1 MNSIKKALGAK
12 KPADLSAGWRRH
24 KVYYKKRAGSLFW
37 ALFRIAL
44 LFGLSFILLYPLI
57 YMLSMAFRKPIDMVN
72 PAVIWIP
79 RHLTLENLKDALH
92 FMEYPKSLWN
102 TVRLGLISSLFQVIS
117 CSLVGYGFA
126 RFQFKFKGL
135 AFALVIFTIVVPPQV
150 VYVPTYMMYK
160 QFDIFGIMGLLSNA
174 VGQELRINL
183 LDSAFTLYLPAMFGV
198 GIRSGL
204 FIYIF
209 RQFYRNLPRELEDAA
224 YIDGCGHF
232 KTFLRIIAP
241 NAKAAFLTVILFS
254 IVWYWND
261 YYYISMYFSNVKTVS
276 TALAG
281 LMDAFTT
288 DVSFEAIRTDPYMI
302 TTRLQA
308 GCLLTILP
316 MLILYIV
323 LQKHF
328 TEGIE
333 RTGLVG

>member
-1 MNSIKKALGAK
+1 MNSIRKILETKGLI
-12 KPADLSAGWRRH
+12 DLATGWRHNGIR
-24 KVYYKKRAGSLFW
+24 YKKQAVSLLW
-37 ALFRIAL
+37 ALFRVAL
-44 LFGLSFILLYPLI
+44 LFGLSFVLLYPLI
-57 YMLSMAFRKPIDMVN
+57 YMISMAFRQPIDMAN

-79 RHLTLENLKDALH
+79 RHVTLDNLKDAFS
-92 FMEYPKSLWN
+92 FMDYPKSLWN
-102 TVRLGLISSLFQVIS
+102 TIRLGLVSSLLQVIS

-126 RFQFKFKGL
+126 RFQFKLKGL

-160 QFDIFGIMGLLSNA
+160 QFDVLGIMKLLSA
-174 VGQELRINL
+174 IIGRDMHINL
-183 LDSAFTLYLPAMFGV
+183 LDSALTLYLPAMFGV

-308 GCLLTILP
+308 GCLLAILP
-316 MLILYIV
+316 MLLLYVV

>member
-1 MNSIKKALGAK
+1 MASFFENPTIAPLAKQAQQLVHSNRLKRGA
-12 KPADLSAGWRRH
+12 GR
-24 KVYYKKRAGSLFW
+24 GFW
-37 ALFRIAL
+37 ILFRTAL
-44 LFGLSFILLYPLI
+44 LFGLSFVLLYPLI
-57 YMLSMAFRKPIDMVN
+57 YTLSIAFRQPIDMAN

-79 RHLTLENLKDALH
+79 RHLTLENIKDAYR
-92 FMEYPKSLWN
+92 FMDYTQSFWN
-102 TVRLGLISSLFQVIS
+102 TIKLGLVSSVLQVIS

-126 RFQFKFKGL
+126 RFRFPLKGL
-135 AFALVIFTIVVPPQV
+135 AFGLVIFTIIIPPQV
-150 VYVPTYMMYK
+150 VYVPTYMMFK
-160 QFDIFGIMGLLSNA
+160 DFDIFGILGLA
-174 VGQELRINL
+174 GQITGQKLTFTL
-183 LDSAFTLYLPAMFGV
+183 LNSPLTLYLPALFGV

-224 YIDGCGHF
+224 YIDGCGHMQ
-232 KTFLRIIAP
+232 TFLRIIVP

-261 YYYISMYFSNVKTVS
+261 YYYVSMYFSNMKTVS

-281 LMDAFTT
+281 LVDAFTT
-288 DVSFEAIRTDPYMI
+288 DVNFESLRTDPYMI

-308 GCLLTILP
+308 GCLLVITP
-316 MLILYIV
+316 MLIMYIA
-323 LQKHF
+323 LQKYF

>member
-1 MNSIKKALGAK
+1 MNLIEKMSESKKFIGSV
-12 KPADLSAGWRRH
+12 ADWRRNGIRC
-24 KVYYKKRAGSLFW
+24 KKQAFRLLW
-37 ALFRIAL
+37 ALFRLAL
-44 LFGLSFILLYPLI
+44 LFGLSFVLLYPLI
-57 YMLSMAFRKPIDMVN
+57 YMVSIAFRQPIDMAN

-79 RHLTLENLKDALH
+79 RHITADNIKDAFT
-92 FMEYPKSLWN
+92 FMDYPKSLWN
-102 TVRLGLISSLFQVIS
+102 TVRLGLVSSLLQVIS

-126 RFQFKFKGL
+126 RFDFKLKGL

-160 QFDIFGIMGLLSNA
+160 QFDIFGIMKLIGT
-174 VGQELRINL
+174 VIGQDIRINL
-183 LDSAFTLYLPAMFGV
+183 LDSSLTLYLPAMFGV

-232 KTFLRIIAP
+232 QTFLKIIVP

-316 MLILYIV
+316 MLLLYIL

>member
-1 MNSIKKALGAK
+1 MKANKKILKAK
-12 KPADLSAGWRRH
+12 NPVMLLAGWKNHRL
-24 KVYYKKRAGSLFW
+24 YYKRRVSSLFW
-37 ALFRIAL
+37 ALFRFAL
-44 LFGLSFILLYPLI
+44 LFGLSFVLLYPLI
-57 YMLSMAFRKPIDMVN
+57 YMLSMAFRKPIDMTN

-79 RHLTLENLKDALH
+79 RHFTMDNLKDAVT

-102 TVRLGLISSLFQVIS
+102 TVRLGLFSSLFQVIS

-126 RFQFKFKGL
+126 RFRFKFKGL
-135 AFALVIFTIVVPPQV
+135 AFALVIFTIIVPPQV

-160 QFDIFGIMGLLSNA
+160 QFDIFGILGLLGS
-174 VGQELRINL
+174 VFGQDFRINL
-183 LDSAFTLYLPAMFGV
+183 LNSAATLYLPAMFGV

-209 RQFYRNLPRELEDAA
+209 RQFYRNLPQELEDAA

-232 KTFLRIIAP
+232 KTFLRIIVP

-261 YYYISMYFSNVKTVS
+261 YYYVSMYFSNVKTVS

>member
-1 MNSIKKALGAK
+1 MSLLHDVPERAARLRDSRQLRRCGARLKKH
-12 KPADLSAGWRRH
+12 AGGW
-24 KVYYKKRAGSLFW
+24 AW
-37 ALFRIAL
+37 ALFRTAL
-44 LFGLSFILLYPLI
+44 LFGLSFVLLYPLL
-57 YMLSMAFRKPIDMVN
+57 YTLSISFRQPVDMAN

-79 RHLTLENLKDALH
+79 RHFTLDNLKDAYQ
-92 FMEYPKSLWN
+92 FMDYTKSFWN
-102 TVRLGLISSLFQVIS
+102 TLRLGLVSSALQVAS

-126 RFQFKFKGL
+126 RFRFKFKGL
-135 AFALVIFTIVVPPQV
+135 AFGLVIFTIIIPPQV
-150 VYVPTYMMYK
+150 VYVPTYLMFK
-160 QFDIFGIMGLLSNA
+160 NFDILGILGLAGRLT
-174 VGQELRINL
+174 GQNLTINL
-183 LDSAFTLYLPAMFGV
+183 LNSPLTLYLPALFGV

-224 YIDGCGHF
+224 YIDGCGHM
-232 KTFLRIIAP
+232 KTFLRIIVP

-261 YYYISMYFSNVKTVS
+261 YYYVSMYFSNVKTVS

-288 DVSFEAIRTDPYMI
+288 DVNFEAMRTDPYMI

-308 GCLLTILP
+308 GCLLVITP
-316 MLILYIV
+316 MLVMYMA
-323 LQKHF
+323 LQKYF